1 MWLLD
6 ANMPAKLSL
15 LLAEFDIEADTV
27 QSHGWGALSGPIQNS

>member
-27 QSHGWGALSGPIQNS
+27 QSHG